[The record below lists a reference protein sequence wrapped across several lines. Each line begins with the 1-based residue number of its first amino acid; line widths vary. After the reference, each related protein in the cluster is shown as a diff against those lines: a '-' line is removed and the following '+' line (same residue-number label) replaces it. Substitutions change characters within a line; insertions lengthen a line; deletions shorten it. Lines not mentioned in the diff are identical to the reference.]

1 MRIPY
6 RYLGDGQLWWMHRY
20 TYIMLKTIHHIH
32 NDIPHEWHR
41 NPTAR
46 HYQYHPSFLVWV
58 HGKSSAELQLRGS
71 NTIDMKPEFR
81 ALRSRSIEEFLPPSD
96 IEIADDVVYLLD
108 TWKDGWPDGG
118 NRLPYSY
125 LELAQ
130 QIYGYNANKASLEGV
145 GEIPGPH
152 RHSDDGWY
160 QFQSET

>member
-1 MRIPY
+1 
-6 RYLGDGQLWWMHRY
+6 MHRY
-20 TYIMLKTIHHIH
+20 TRIMLKTIHSIH

-46 HYQYHPSFLVWV
+46 HYQYYPSFLIWV
-58 HGKSSAELQLRGS
+58 HDKSYAELQSRKLVNVHSIGDELR
-71 NTIDMKPEFR
+71 T
-81 ALRSRSIEEFLPPSD
+81 LRSRSIASFLPPSD

-108 TWKDGWPDGG
+108 TWKDGRPDGG
-118 NRLPYSY
+118 NPIPYSY

-152 RHSDDGWY
+152 RDSDGGWY
-160 QFQSET
+160 HIQGQT